1 MIIHAKVAL
10 LSIFSCALWSP
21 LYWIWKGDIGNIYII
36 VGWIVT
42 TAVSHMWLA
51 AKIINMRMFSVAWRS
66 YMLTAFFMMGFSIA
80 YFASTLYLSFGL
92 YICVLSTF
100 HMGEYLAT
108 ALFNPTSISLS
119 SFILNHSLEF
129 NVAMILSVVEHW
141 ILLYFFPGIKTI
153 QWLIWTGFTLCL
165 LGDLFRKISMYTAG
179 KSFTHLVQYYK
190 RDSHK
195 LIVNG
200 VYSLFRHPSY
210 TGWFCWSVS
219 TQVLLLNPICL
230 IGYTVATW
238 KFFQE
243 RIYYEEITLLN
254 FFGQQYLDYKK
265 KVPSGIPF
273 VCGYSLTQS

>member
-141 ILLYFFPGIKTI
+141 ILLYFFPG
-153 QWLIWTGFTLCL
+153 
-165 LGDLFRKISMYTAG
+165 